1 MYERFEKEV
10 VMVYV
15 NKNDTIHPKINA
27 ISDGL
32 AFKLARLVALHE
44 RDGNHSFSKKFGL
57 SLNEWRVLGLANENE
72 PVFFRDIRRSLN
84 IDKGQLSRAIKQL
97 VKKDILVSKESD
109 LDARLIEVSTTPKGK
124 KLHDEMLRYSA
135 ERNEIIVQDLMK
147 SECNELF
154 RLLEKITR
162 SSKNLINT
170 SG

>member
-1 MYERFEKEV
+1 M
-10 VMVYV
+10 
-15 NKNDTIHPKINA
+15 
-27 ISDGL
+27 
-32 AFKLARLVALHE
+32 
-44 RDGNHSFSKKFGL
+44 
-57 SLNEWRVLGLANENE
+57 
-72 PVFFRDIRRSLN
+72 
-84 IDKGQLSRAIKQL
+84 
-97 VKKDILVSKESD
+97 VSKESD

>member
-1 MYERFEKEV
+1 MEV
-10 VMVYV
+10 VH
-15 NKNDTIHPKINA
+15 TQ
-27 ISDGL
+27 
-32 AFKLARLVALHE
+32 LHGAGQS
-44 RDGNHSFSKKFGL
+44 RQSCQPNLFVVVG
-57 SLNEWRVLGLANENE
+57 
-72 PVFFRDIRRSLN
+72 LN

-97 VKKDILVSKESD
+97 VKKDILVSRGSD
-109 LDARLIEVSTTPKGK
+109 IDARLVEISTTPKGR
-124 KLHDEMLRYSA
+124 KLHDSMLNYSA